1 MLTIITIA
9 HIASGAIA
17 VAMGTIT
24 FAVQK
29 GAAFH
34 INAGRVF
41 TAAMGLS
48 SFLGAVLGLIKF
60 ETFYITFHAGVLGM
74 TLVLSGWLLAK
85 ARTKHRD
92 TVFVIIGGANLL
104 NMAGLVAAG
113 FCALTLPEQTLRG
126 FVATD
131 YFFLA
136 GMAGIALVN
145 DTVVLLRKTLSY
157 KHRIGQHIWRMCL
170 GFFIAAGSAF
180 TGPGANSFPEAVQ
193 NSGVLSLPELTIIL
207 LMLFW
212 LVRVRFWNWR
222 QKRAP
227 QVRAARIAQTCL
239 ERSPAPTSILS
250 HQIE

>member
-1 MLTIITIA
+1 MLIFVTITTVA

-17 VAMGTIT
+17 VVMGAVT
-24 FAVQK
+24 FAVRK
-29 GAAFH
+29 GASAH

-48 SFLGAVLGLIKF
+48 SFLGAILGLIKF

-85 ARTKHRD
+85 VRD
-92 TVFVIIGGANLL
+92 GRRGPLFVAIAGVNLL
-104 NMAGLVAAG
+104 NTAGLLAAG
-113 FCALTLPEQTLRG
+113 SCALTLPEQTLRG
-126 FVATD
+126 FAAAD

-136 GMAGIALVN
+136 GMAGLAFINDLVILILKN
-145 DTVVLLRKTLSY
+145 LSY
-157 KHRIGQHIWRMCL
+157 KHRIAQHVWRMCF

-180 TGPGANSFPEAVQ
+180 TGPGANAFPEAVR

-212 LVRVRFWNWR
+212 LFRVLLGKGG
-222 QKRAP
+222 QKLAP
-227 QVRAARIAQTCL
+227 RL
-239 ERSPAPTSILS
+239 
-250 HQIE
+250 